1 MSFIAAFQRFLFYSL
16 EQTVLHIYSK
26 HARHMHLS
34 KTMKCNWNGAFN
46 KTHIGVLRSSS
57 VCVCLWQVKE
67 RYSKALEELNR
78 CNPRYMEDM
87 EQVFDLTQEAE
98 RKRLCFF
105 KDVLLDIHTHLDL
118 SSKDR

>member
-1 MSFIAAFQRFLFYSL
+1 
-16 EQTVLHIYSK
+16 
-26 HARHMHLS
+26 MHLS

-46 KTHIGVLRSSS
+46 KTHIGVLLRSSS
-57 VCVCLWQVKE
+57 VCVCLRQVKE

-118 SSKDR
+118 SSKDG

>member
-1 MSFIAAFQRFLFYSL
+1 MVHL
-16 EQTVLHIYSK
+16 TK
-26 HARHMHLS
+26 HTLVYYYAVAQ
-34 KTMKCNWNGAFN
+34 C
-46 KTHIGVLRSSS
+46 
-57 VCVCLWQVKE
+57 VCVCLRQVKE